1 MDQFGFNSGSS
12 CEWLSD
18 DDFPQKPPYIVTSF
32 LCNTQNDE
40 AQIGVRCYD
49 SCFYINMAPENFLS
63 SPGFYDDY
71 LHGLDAIKSD
81 QESTDEIDR
90 VRPEDFYIWALTPCL
105 PLFEKLSS
113 TQMVTLQDY
122 FQSKVYHFDLGV
134 VNHELVPLPS
144 AQQTEIPQ
152 PGIRLPDEI
161 LEITLN
167 WPSYLPS
174 SIDLVI
180 SSAESE
186 VCPNSSKVLINGKT
200 TCFFKPYFA
209 HDADLAVREL
219 QTYFCI
225 TNSRFDLQDINI
237 PQVHGIVRDDKGLI
251 LGLLLSY
258 IDCNYV
264 TLACASEPATDLSLK
279 RRWVDQ
285 VFHAVTQLH
294 NRGIVWGDA
303 KPENVLIDANNDAW
317 IVDFGGRCTDAFV
330 NGGPSIGTFEGDI
343 RGLAELVNFVFEEYA

>member
-1 MDQFGFNSGSS
+1 MNQFEINSGNSR
-12 CEWLSD
+12 EWMSND
-18 DDFPQKPPYIVTSF
+18 DLPEKLPYIVTSF

-63 SPGFYDDY
+63 SPTFYDDY

-81 QESTDEIDR
+81 QGSCDEIDR
-90 VRPEDFYIWALTPCL
+90 VLPEDFYTWALTPCM
-105 PLFEKLSS
+105 PHFENLSS
-113 TQMVTLQDY
+113 TKVATLQDY
-122 FQSKVYHFDLGV
+122 LQSKVYHFDLGV
-134 VNHELVPLPS
+134 INHKLVPILS
-144 AQQTEIPQ
+144 AQQTEIIQ
-152 PGIRLPDEI
+152 PGIRLPKEL
-161 LEITLN
+161 LEITINCL
-167 WPSYLPS
+167 SYHPS
-174 SIDLVI
+174 SIDLII
-180 SSAESE
+180 SSPETE
-186 VCPNSSKVLINGKT
+186 VLIDGKT
-200 TCFFKPYFA
+200 MCFFKPYFPI
-209 HDADLAVREL
+209 DTELVVREL

-225 TNSRFDLQDINI
+225 ANSGLDLHDINI

-285 VFHAVTQLH
+285 VFHTVTQLH
-294 NRGIVWGDA
+294 NCGVIWGDA

-343 RGLAELVNFVFEEYA
+343 QGLSELVNFVFEEEYV